1 MWSIHIP
8 DYSATKGNDILKNA
22 ETWTNL
28 INTKLRKSNQTEVLG
43 MVGHAYIS
51 VISIIV
57 LLPAACCLPESLVLG
72 LLSLHIN

>member
-28 INTKLRKSNQTEVLG
+28 INTKLRKSNQTEKVTYYTIWFYLYEISRTDKSIG
-43 MVGHAYIS
+43 MKS
-51 VISIIV
+51 D
-57 LLPAACCLPESLVLG
+57 
-72 LLSLHIN
+72 